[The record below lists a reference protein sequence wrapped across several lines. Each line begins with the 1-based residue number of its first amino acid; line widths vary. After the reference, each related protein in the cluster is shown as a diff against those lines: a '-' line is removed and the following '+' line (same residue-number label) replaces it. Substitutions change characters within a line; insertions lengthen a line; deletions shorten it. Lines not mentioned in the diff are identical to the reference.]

1 MYDFDREL
9 SEECQGRRV
18 RYSRYADDIALSTD
32 EPGELAQLLK
42 FVASLLKK
50 PGRPLLTINP
60 NKTVFTSR
68 KRLRRVTGIVL
79 TADREVSI
87 GRRAKRKLRSMI
99 FRFSLDRLPTAD
111 VVYLRGYLA
120 FVRSIEPVVISR
132 LERKYGSEVLTQIMS
147 ENLVSRKK
155 FGIAAVD

>member
-1 MYDFDREL
+1 
-9 SEECQGRRV
+9 
-18 RYSRYADDIALSTD
+18 
-32 EPGELAQLLK
+32 
-42 FVASLLKK
+42 
-50 PGRPLLTINP
+50 
-60 NKTVFTSR
+60 
-68 KRLRRVTGIVL
+68 
-79 TADREVSI
+79 
-87 GRRAKRKLRSMI
+87 MI
-99 FRFSLDRLPTAD
+99 FRFSLDRLPAAD